1 MSTLK
6 YSVIYEKLVANA
18 DDLVG
23 LIAYGIYK
31 RHKIEFIDKIKSE
44 ERREPSEEECKT
56 FLMSV
61 TETQLDFYRSQA
73 ETILSET
80 VANIAAE
87 TIREK
92 EEDLLRN
99 YKENIKS
106 FLPSRTR
113 TFWISVAAGVV
124 SAILVSLTVGISYF
138 LVETSERKTG
148 EIVERV
154 MKAVQKKTVGEQCPV
169 NTSD

>member
-31 RHKIEFIDKIKSE
+31 RHKIEFIDNVKSE

-56 FLMSV
+56 FFL
-61 TETQLDFYRSQA
+61 TAITKTQLDSYRSQA

-99 YKENIKS
+99 YKESIKS
-106 FLPSRTR
+106 FLPSKTR

-124 SAILVSLTVGISYF
+124 SAILVSLTVGFSYF
-138 LVETSERKTG
+138 LARTSERKIG
-148 EIVERV
+148 ETVERL
-154 MKAVQKKTVGEQCPV
+154 METPQENGQCPV
-169 NTSD
+169 NTPD